1 LSDGRIDLG
10 DYPTH
15 HQTYLYTSSSEVPAY
30 ITDALN
36 TVEGHGLS
44 LSQLIQLIVMSLNR
58 VVLQRH
64 GGRKAT
70 KPGYTTEYEDEDT
83 FMADYEDED
92 ELMEEEE
99 DDDDSIG
106 GWSDDGAAHLDEVDH
121 EDAQMN
127 DALNDNNRPEI
138 LPDLRR
144 DLREAKAAGFRVGVL
159 GDIKGGIDCY
169 ISLSIKIS
177 KLGLSDEAANAWKLD
192 KNRYLILLIHFN
204 HYYKPLAALLRHSY
218 HAKQSVQLCVG
229 TSKHYKPTHT
239 EAISAFSKV
248 QPMQNE
254 NLYDECN
261 KAGDEGFRGIFIS
274 RPLNELLNS
283 RLIDLVIQR
292 VEYKLSW
299 DGSERF
305 LAGMYLHC
313 FL

>member
-1 LSDGRIDLG
+1 MPDGRIDLG
-10 DYPTH
+10 EYPTH

-36 TVEGHGLS
+36 TVQGHGLS
-44 LSQLIQLIVMSLNR
+44 LSQLIQLIVMSLNKA
-58 VVLQRH
+58 VLQRH
-64 GGRKAT
+64 ENRKAA
-70 KPGYTTEYEDEDT
+70 GQGCTTEYEDEDT
-83 FMADYEDED
+83 FMPDYKDED
-92 ELMEEEE
+92 ELVEEEE
-99 DDDDSIG
+99 DDGDSIG
-106 GWSDDGAAHLDEVDH
+106 GWSNDGAAHLDDVDH
-121 EDAQMN
+121 DAQMN
-127 DALNDNNRPEI
+127 DALNDSNRPET
-138 LPDLRR
+138 LPALRR

-177 KLGLSDEAANAWKLD
+177 KLSLSDEAVNAWKLD
-192 KNRYLILLIHFN
+192 RNRYLILLIHFN

-229 TSKHYKPTHT
+229 TSKHYKPTYA
-239 EAISAFSKV
+239 EAIGAFSKV
-248 QPMQNE
+248 QPIQNE
-254 NLYDECN
+254 NVYDKGN
-261 KAGDEGFRGIFIS
+261 KAADEGFRGIFIS

-305 LAGMYLHC
+305 LAGTCSFC